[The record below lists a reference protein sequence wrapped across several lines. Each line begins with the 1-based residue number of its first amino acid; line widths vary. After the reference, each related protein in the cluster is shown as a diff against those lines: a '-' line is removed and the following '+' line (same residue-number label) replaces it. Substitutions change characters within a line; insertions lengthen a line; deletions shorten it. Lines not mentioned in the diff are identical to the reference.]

1 MYNVQFF
8 ECPLNKICEH
18 LHKTST
24 YIVCTWRMFEL
35 PAKIPHLTV
44 VPSSLVVLLSDEI
57 REEQQKISKQYT
69 SCRQK
74 ML

>member
-24 YIVCTWRMFEL
+24 YIVCTWRMFEF

-57 REEQQKISKQYT
+57 REEQQKIST
-69 SCRQK
+69 SK
-74 ML
+74 D